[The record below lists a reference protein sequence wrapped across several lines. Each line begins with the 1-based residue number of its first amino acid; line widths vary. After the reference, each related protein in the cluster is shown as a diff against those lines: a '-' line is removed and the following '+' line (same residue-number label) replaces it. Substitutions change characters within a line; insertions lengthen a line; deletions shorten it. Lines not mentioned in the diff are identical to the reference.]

1 MTIQEAYRNGL
12 AQLTPVYGSGE
23 ADAILKIL
31 LPFVTGMEKADM
43 IRTPDHILSPS
54 ILTEWTKRI
63 EQLLRQVPIQY
74 ITGKTI
80 FCGLELTVDRSVLI
94 PRPETEELVLM
105 ASNWL
110 ANHPQA
116 RVLDIGTGSGCIPI
130 SLKKMH
136 PSVFVRAID
145 RESNALQLAR
155 KNATDQKTP
164 IDFFLLDFL
173 NQSNW
178 PTLGT
183 FDLLISNP
191 PYIPNSEKNTLPQNV
206 VEHEPAAALFV
217 PDDDPLVFYK
227 AIAAFGKTALS
238 AGGIILLECHEQ
250 YADDVARTFG
260 EAGYESR
267 VIIDLFDRARFVRA
281 CFL

>member
-1 MTIQEAYRNGL
+1 MTIQEAYRMGL
-12 AQLTPVYGSGE
+12 VQLTPLYGSGE

-43 IRTPDHILSPS
+43 IRTPDHILSSS
-54 ILTEWTKRI
+54 ILTEWNTRI
-63 EQLLRQVPIQY
+63 NQLQQQVPIQY
-74 ITGKTI
+74 ITGKVI

-105 ASNWL
+105 ASKWL

-145 RESNALQLAR
+145 REGSALQLAR
-155 KNATDQKTP
+155 KNATDQQTS
-164 IDFFLLDFL
+164 IDFLELDFL

-178 PTLGT
+178 PTLGSV
-183 FDLLISNP
+183 DLLISNP
-191 PYIPNSEKNTLPQNV
+191 PYIPYSEKNTLSRNV
-206 VEHEPAAALFV
+206 AEYEPAAALFV
-217 PDDDPLVFYK
+217 PDDDPLIFYK
-227 AIAAFGKTALS
+227 AIAAFGKRNLS
-238 AGGIILLECHEQ
+238 EDGVILLECHEQ
-250 YADDVARTFG
+250 YAHDVSNTMCQ
-260 EAGYESR
+260 AGYDS
-267 VIIDLFDRARFVRA
+267 VVVKDLFDRNRFVRA
-281 CFL
+281 RRS